1 MKYRIIFIIVVFSII
16 QYVGHIGVLP
26 RHACAQIARV
36 EIHSMKTMTL
46 TNEQF
51 LTGVKEGKPDV
62 ITGELRIPRPGRDR
76 LPAVVLVH
84 GSGGIMDNVDNWS
97 KELNKIGIATFVLDG
112 FTGRGIVD
120 VVTDQEQLGMLTMI
134 NDTYR
139 ALELLAKHPRID
151 PSRIG
156 IIGFS
161 RGGLVALYA
170 SLKRFKRTHA
180 PGDIE
185 FAAYVGFYTPCY
197 VTFIDDGEV
206 SDKPIR
212 LFHGLAD
219 DYVPIG
225 PCQEYVK
232 RLQKAGKDVRIFE
245 YPDAHHNFDLTV
257 IRAPM
262 RLPGAQTIR
271 NCRVEENPVGR
282 IINSQTKQPDPSMTS
297 SCAERGAT
305 IAYNAQAHSE
315 SLKAVKE
322 FLTVTLIQ
330 AKAAQPTSSTPPVQ
344 TVEKGTKK
352 TITLPNG
359 EVIWDLNGEWDV
371 YLENYG
377 PWSQFG
383 NYRVVYKVTQH
394 GSSFVVIRPTGTPWM
409 PPGSEAMRGELDK
422 SGIKKV
428 QLITPIGTLDAKGQ
442 IGEDGNKMIID
453 DGEKTRATYTRK

>member
-1 MKYRIIFIIVVFSII
+1 MKYRIVFVIVVFSII
-16 QYVGHIGVLP
+16 QCFGNIGFLP
-26 RHACAQIARV
+26 RHACAQIARI
-36 EIHSMKTMTL
+36 EIHSLKTMTL

-51 LTGVKEGKPDV
+51 LTGVKEVKPDV

-76 LPAVVLVH
+76 LPAMVLVH
-84 GSGGIMDNVDNWS
+84 GSGGIMDNVDSWS

-156 IIGFS
+156 IMGFS

-170 SLKRFKRTHA
+170 SLKRFKRMHA
-180 PGDIE
+180 TGDIE
-185 FAAYVGFYTPCY
+185 FAAYVGFYSPCHT
-197 VTFIDDGEV
+197 TFIDDGEV

-232 RLQKAGKDVRIFE
+232 RLQKAGKDVRLIE
-245 YPDAHHNFDLTV
+245 YPDAHHNFDLAV

-262 RLPGAQTIR
+262 RLPGAQTVR
-271 NCRVEENPVGR
+271 NCRVEENPVGQT
-282 IINSQTKQPDPSMTS
+282 INSQTKQPDPSMTS
-297 SCAERGAT
+297 SCVERGAT

-322 FLTVTLIQ
+322 FLTLTFSQ
-330 AKAAQPTSSTPPVQ
+330 TKPAQSVASAPPVQ
-344 TVEKGTKK
+344 MGEKSSKK

-359 EVIWDLNGEWDV
+359 GVIPDLNGEWDV
-371 YLENYG
+371 FVENYG
-377 PWSQFG
+377 PWSHFG
-383 NYRVVYKVTQH
+383 SYPQIVKITQTS
-394 GSSFVVIRPTGTPWM
+394 SSFVGVRMMNDPYYSKGW
-409 PPGSEAMRGELDK
+409 GRG
-422 SGIKKV
+422 
-428 QLITPIGTLDAKGQ
+428 A
-442 IGEDGNKMIID
+442 
-453 DGEKTRATYTRK
+453 